1 MGSDASGVRHKVL
14 IVMNDLSNDGGIA
27 LATSENGRMARVLVS
42 EELAERGLDRLRA
55 AGHDVDVQ
63 VGLSPE
69 KLREVIKGASALI
82 VRSATQVDDAL
93 LEAGSNLVVV
103 GRAGVGLDN
112 VDVEAAT
119 KRGVM
124 VANAPESNIVSA
136 AEHTLAML
144 LAVARNVPQAH
155 AALVEGRWERSR
167 WEGVELLDKTL
178 GIAGLGRIGKLV
190 AQRAAAF
197 GMRIIAF
204 DPFVSAER
212 ARAMNIELVDIDRL
226 IQESDFLTIHLP
238 KTKETVGLIGRDML
252 LKAKPNL
259 RIVNVARG
267 GIVDEDALAE
277 AVSSGVIA
285 GAALDVFAKEPTT
298 ESPLFSVPGI
308 VVTPHLGASTTEAQ
322 DKAGDDIADMV
333 NLALAGDFVP
343 YAVNISAADAN
354 ETMKPFLPLAERLGR
369 LLASMFDATPTSLEV
384 VATGE
389 IGSYDTRILT
399 LAAEKGFFSA
409 LQDEPVTLVN
419 APQVAKALGVE
430 VKESKVSTGSTSDY
444 VNLVTLRAGTH
455 SIAATLVGPRRQAR
469 IVMVDDHVTD
479 VPPAENMLVVR
490 NDDRPGV
497 IGLVGTLLGNA
508 GVNIADMDV
517 GRALT
522 PGTALM
528 VIAPTAEV
536 TADVLAQLR
545 AAPGIIEV
553 TTLRA

>member
-1 MGSDASGVRHKVL
+1 MEGDASGVRHKLL
-14 IVMNDLSNDGGIA
+14 IEVNDLSNQSGRTVPSG
-27 LATSENGRMARVLVS
+27 ENVCVARVLVS

-55 AGHDVDVQ
+55 AGHEVDVR

-69 KLREVIKGASALI
+69 ELRGVIKGASALI

-93 LEAGSNLVVV
+93 LEAGSELVVV

-155 AALVEGRWERSR
+155 AALVQGRWERSR

-204 DPFVSAER
+204 DPFVSVER

-226 IQESDFLTIHLP
+226 VQESDFLTIHLP
-238 KTKETVGLIGRDML
+238 RTKETVGLIGRDML

-259 RIVNVARG
+259 RVVNVARG
-267 GIVDEDALAE
+267 GIVDEEALAE

-322 DKAGDDIADMV
+322 DKAGDDIADMI

-369 LLASMFDATPTSLEV
+369 LLASMFDATPSSLEV
-384 VATGE
+384 IATGE

-409 LQDEPVTLVN
+409 IHDEPVTFVN
-419 APQVAKALGVE
+419 APQVAASLGVE
-430 VKESKVSTGSTSDY
+430 VKESKVPTGSTSDY

-479 VPPAENMLVVR
+479 VPPADNMLVVR

-536 TADVLAQLR
+536 TADVLGQLR

>member
-1 MGSDASGVRHKVL
+1 MEGDASGVRHKLL
-14 IVMNDLSNDGGIA
+14 IEVNDLSNQSGRTVPSG
-27 LATSENGRMARVLVS
+27 ENVCVARVLVS

-55 AGHDVDVQ
+55 AGHEVDVR

-69 KLREVIKGASALI
+69 ELRGVIKGASALI

-93 LEAGSNLVVV
+93 LEAGSELVVV

-155 AALVEGRWERSR
+155 AALVQGRWERSR

-204 DPFVSAER
+204 DPFVSVER

-226 IQESDFLTIHLP
+226 VQESDFLTIHLP

-259 RIVNVARG
+259 RVVNVARG
-267 GIVDEDALAE
+267 GIVDEEALAE

-322 DKAGDDIADMV
+322 DKAGDDIADMI

-369 LLASMFDATPTSLEV
+369 LLASMFDATPSSLEV
-384 VATGE
+384 IATGE

-409 LQDEPVTLVN
+409 IHDEPVTFVN
-419 APQVAKALGVE
+419 APQVAASLGVE
-430 VKESKVSTGSTSDY
+430 VKESKVPTGSTSDY

-479 VPPAENMLVVR
+479 VPPADNMLVVR

-536 TADVLAQLR
+536 TADVLDQLR